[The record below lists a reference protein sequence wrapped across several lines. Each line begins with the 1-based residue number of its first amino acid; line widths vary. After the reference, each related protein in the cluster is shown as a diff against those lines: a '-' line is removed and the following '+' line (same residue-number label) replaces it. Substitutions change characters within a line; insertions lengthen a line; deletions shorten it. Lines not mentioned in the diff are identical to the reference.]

1 MKAFVIDTNVFVA
14 AMRSADKAATASRA
28 LLRAALSRRF
38 QPLFGNALWLEYEDL
53 LGRDEVWT
61 AATTHAERTNM
72 LGALAAVGIW
82 VTVYYGWRPNL
93 PDEGDNQ
100 LIELA
105 VAGNADAIV
114 SFNKKDLLRGQL
126 LLPDVRIVTPAECLE
141 MLP

>member
-1 MKAFVIDTNVFVA
+1 
-14 AMRSADKAATASRA
+14 
-28 LLRAALSRRF
+28 
-38 QPLFGNALWLEYEDL
+38 
-53 LGRDEVWT
+53 
-61 AATTHAERTNM
+61 M

-93 PDEGDNQ
+93 PDEGDNH